1 MTKKLLLGTLSIA
14 FFAMMQSCKVIKP
27 YERPQVKTEWE
38 EKLFRAT
45 GEQTE
50 QDSSSIGALGWR
62 EVFTDPQL
70 QALIEEGLQNNYN
83 IKNAILQI
91 EQAQATFTQT
101 KGAFFPNV
109 NFAPNIT
116 NSQNSKAALNFPAGI
131 NIKLNT
137 TTYQLPIMA
146 SWEID
151 VWGKLKSTRKM
162 QLANLMKAQA
172 TKQAVEAEVISG
184 IANYYYVLAALDKQ
198 LEITKQTLE
207 IRNKSLETMQ
217 ALQETGRVNGAIV
230 VQSQANLYAVEV
242 SIPDIE
248 KRIREVENALT
259 ILLGRPADSVNRGVI
274 ESQVAAMENIK
285 ISAGVPLQLLRN
297 RPDIQAAEFAFQA
310 SFEQTNYTRTLFYPN
325 LTLSTANIGFSAL
338 TKNSLFEKSLFYT
351 ITAMI
356 TQPIFNRGN
365 LKMQLANAKVSQN
378 ISLNTFYAT
387 LLKAGQEVSDALF
400 AYDTAKRKAEI
411 RAKQITTLEQAV
423 EYTRELLTYTST
435 TTYSDVLTS
444 EQALLGAQLELIN
457 DQLVQLQS
465 IVTLYKALGGTNR

>member
-14 FFAMMQSCKVIKP
+14 FFAMMQSCKVIQP

-38 EKLFRAT
+38 EKLYRASVAQA
-45 GEQTE
+45 EE
-50 QDSSSIGALGWR
+50 DSISFGALAWR

-83 IKNAILQI
+83 IKNAVLQI

-101 KGAFFPNV
+101 KAAFLPNV
-109 NFAPNIT
+109 NFAPSIT

-131 NIKLNT
+131 NIQLNT
-137 TTYQLPIMA
+137 TLYQFPLMA

-162 QLANLMKAQA
+162 QLANLMKAEV
-172 TKQAVEAEVISG
+172 TKRAVEAEIISG

-207 IRNKSLETMQ
+207 IRKQSLETMK
-217 ALQETGRVNGAIV
+217 ALQETGRINGAIV
-230 VQSQANLYAVEV
+230 VQSEANMYAVEV
-242 SIPDIE
+242 AIPDIE
-248 KRIREVENALT
+248 RRIREVENALS
-259 ILLGRPADSVNRGVI
+259 ILLGRPADAINRGQI
-274 ESQVAAMENIK
+274 DAQVTAMQGLK
-285 ISAGVPLQLLRN
+285 ISTGVPLQLLRN

-351 ITAMI
+351 ITGMI

-365 LKMQLANAKVSQN
+365 LKMQLANAKVGQN
-378 ISLNTFYAT
+378 ISLNNFYSS

-400 AYDTAKRKAEI
+400 AYETAKKKSEI
-411 RAKQITTLEQAV
+411 RIKQITTLEQSV
-423 EYTRELLTYTST
+423 EFTRELLTYTSS
-435 TTYSDVLTS
+435 TTYSDVLNS

-465 IVTLYKALGGTNR
+465 MVTLYKALGGSNR